1 MSYVLKTAEN
11 SNDIK
16 LSQLYLFEENNK
28 LECEFCSCKIKI
40 HFPSYMLPL
49 PRKI

>member
-16 LSQLYLFEENNK
+16 LSQLFR
-28 LECEFCSCKIKI
+28 SKI
-40 HFPSYMLPL
+40 F
-49 PRKI
+49 RKSKNICDNDELDRDVFII